1 MHRTASSSLK
11 RLAPLVLGVLAMA
24 SCAKVPGGGAVAGT
38 TRLAF
43 TMRVSREIR
52 PNYIYMVAIR
62 PSTDLNPPEQGPI
75 PVIAP
80 PWGNGFV
87 AGTVTHFVMWS
98 DTQSPRY
105 LIYQFRPGTNLI
117 EYFAIGAPINY
128 VDVSPGERELKFEI
142 DLTQIAPSSAVADTY
157 QSVQLNFLTMDR
169 IPQGTSGTKA
179 WDALG
184 DSRLPTEVNSPITIP
199 LRTSGTYDNARFQN
213 LEVPGDVADPDLDV
227 IDWKVEVRRQ

>member
-1 MHRTASSSLK
+1 MKYMLIAALG
-11 RLAPLVLGVLAMA
+11 LAGLG
-24 SCAKVPGGGAVAGT
+24 CAKVPGGGGVAGS
-38 TRLAF
+38 TRLVFRMEVA
-43 TMRVSREIR
+43 REIR
-52 PNYIYMVAIR
+52 PGYIYMVAVR

-87 AGTVTHFVMWS
+87 AGTVTHFVMWA

-117 EYFAIGAPINY
+117 EYFAIGSPINFI
-128 VDVSPGERELKFEI
+128 DVNPGEKVLRFEM
-142 DLTQIAPSSAVADTY
+142 DLTQVAPDVATAATY

-169 IPQGTSGTKA
+169 IPQGTTGTKN

-199 LRTSGTYDNARFQN
+199 LRTSGIYDNARFQN
-213 LEVPGDVADPDLDV
+213 LEVPADVADPDLDIV
-227 IDWKVEVRRQ
+227 DWSVEVRRQ